1 MLTALFL
8 STYPVRGTTIVRGLL
23 RAQFSI
29 SIHVPRAGYDFA
41 ACTYLIDLEAIS
53 IHVPRAGYDMENTD
67 EGDKRLKFLSTYPVR
82 GTTRCQVFCVKK
94 IEYFYPRTP
103 CGVRPRGAADYRG
116 NVRISIHVP
125 RAGYDACN
133 VAQGAL
139 YLHFYPRT
147 PCGVRHM
154 GVDVEAV
161 LMAISI
167 HVPRAGYDEQIGN
180 IAQTDLNFYPR
191 TPCGVRPSPPIVGIS
206 NIVISIHVPRAGYDS
221 KV

>member
-1 MLTALFL
+1 
-8 STYPVRGTTIVRGLL
+8 
-23 RAQFSI
+23 
-29 SIHVPRAGYDFA
+29 
-41 ACTYLIDLEAIS
+41 
-53 IHVPRAGYDMENTD
+53 
-67 EGDKRLKFLSTYPVR
+67 
-82 GTTRCQVFCVKK
+82 
-94 IEYFYPRTP
+94 
-103 CGVRPRGAADYRG
+103 
-116 NVRISIHVP
+116 
-125 RAGYDACN
+125 
-133 VAQGAL
+133 
-139 YLHFYPRT
+139 
-147 PCGVRHM
+147 M